1 LIKLPSGGDA
11 IIIENRGP
19 MAPGLA
25 IAGKPFQEHT
35 PETAIF
41 EGSAGT
47 GPAEQRVAE
56 QDEDGIDAEVI
67 YTHPSY
73 PTHWRGI
80 RDDEP
85 YRAMIHAYNEFLAED
100 YAGGAPDRLF
110 PMGVIPDTGV
120 DEAIAEMEHCAR
132 LGLKGVNLHRFPS
145 GKGFPTSED
154 DRFWQ
159 AAISMRMPLSSHTVG
174 GSTRFTREGPVFQ
187 YRKTPKDGSASNGRD
202 PVNLMVRFAS
212 ENAITPLQM
221 AFAGVW
227 DRFPN
232 LRIYWAETQIGWLPY
247 CLSQIDDNYERN
259 RHWAARLWDLEPLER
274 KPSDYLRDQTWGFMY
289 DPLGVELRDKIGV
302 ERLIW
307 GSDFP
312 HAAGNWPHS
321 RRIIDESFGDATPQE
336 RHAMLVGNIASF
348 LGLQA
353 AEPAAGT
360 AAVAAGGA

>member
-1 LIKLPSGGDA
+1 
-11 IIIENRGP
+11 
-19 MAPGLA
+19 
-25 IAGKPFQEHT
+25 
-35 PETAIF
+35 
-41 EGSAGT
+41 
-47 GPAEQRVAE
+47 
-56 QDEDGIDAEVI
+56 
-67 YTHPSY
+67 
-73 PTHWRGI
+73 
-80 RDDEP
+80 
-85 YRAMIHAYNEFLAED
+85 
-100 YAGGAPDRLF
+100 
-110 PMGVIPDTGV
+110 
-120 DEAIAEMEHCAR
+120 
-132 LGLKGVNLHRFPS
+132 
-145 GKGFPTSED
+145 
-154 DRFWQ
+154 
-159 AAISMRMPLSSHTVG
+159 
-174 GSTRFTREGPVFQ
+174 VFQ
-187 YRKTPKDGSASNGRD
+187 YRNTPKDGSASNGRD

-360 AAVAAGGA
+360 AAVAVGGA